1 MTWLAIAALAGGA
14 YLLKVLGLAALGPRA
29 VAGRPLVVVALLPA
43 ALLPALIVVQTF
55 TLGRSLRLDA
65 RAVGLAVAC
74 LAVWRR
80 APFAVVMVAAAAST
94 AATRALAA

>member
-14 YLLKVLGLAALGPRA
+14 YLLKVLGLVALGPRA
-29 VAGRPLVVVALLPA
+29 LVGRPLVVVALLPA

-55 TLGRSLRLDA
+55 TLERSLRLDA
-65 RAVGLAVAC
+65 RAVGLGVAC
-74 LAVWRR
+74 AAAWRK
-80 APFAVVMVAAAAST
+80 APFALVVIAAAAST

>member
-14 YLLKVLGLAALGPRA
+14 YLLKVLGLVSLGPRSLM
-29 VAGRPLVVVALLPA
+29 GRPLVVVALLPA

-55 TLGRSLRLDA
+55 TVERSLRLDA

-74 LAVWRR
+74 VAAWRK
-80 APFAVVMVAAAAST
+80 APFALVVIAAAAST